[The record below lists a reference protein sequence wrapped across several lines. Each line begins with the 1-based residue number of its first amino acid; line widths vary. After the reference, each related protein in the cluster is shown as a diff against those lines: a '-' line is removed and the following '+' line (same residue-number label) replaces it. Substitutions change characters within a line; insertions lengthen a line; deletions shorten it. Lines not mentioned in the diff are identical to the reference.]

1 MKRLKTVK
9 NFSTCKFN
17 FIVDRKKNKCVLLK
31 VINDENELLF
41 SDSEEELEEDVVDS
55 SPGLPNEEVNF

>member
-1 MKRLKTVK
+1 MQIQLYR
-9 NFSTCKFN
+9 
-17 FIVDRKKNKCVLLK
+17 RQKKNKCVLLK

-41 SDSEEELEEDVVDS
+41 SDSEEELEEDVAGS